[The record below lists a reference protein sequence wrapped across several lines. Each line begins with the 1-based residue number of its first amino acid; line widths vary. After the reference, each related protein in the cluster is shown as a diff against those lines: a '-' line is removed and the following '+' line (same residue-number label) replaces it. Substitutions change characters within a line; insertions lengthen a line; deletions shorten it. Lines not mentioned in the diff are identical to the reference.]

1 MLAWGRYT
9 ILVADNF
16 WGGSW
21 GETMLSLDAFL
32 YPSRISCDQKH
43 RHLIFILDVIHFL
56 TKCFS
61 LVLVYRDLSIHCC
74 LTSLPWCGEF
84 GYYLSCIYI
93 IGDEFVFGWAV
104 WPFSKH
110 NQLNPASEALII
122 ALFSSS
128 HPHFSFL
135 CIFCLLFKFDSGAL
149 SSQKPSMIWKW
160 TVLLCILIALVI
172 SSHDLMYI
180 TNLFSVC
187 LIFATRF

>member
-32 YPSRISCDQKH
+32 YPSRISCDQKR

-128 HPHFSFL
+128 HPHFPSYAYSACSL
-135 CIFCLLFKFDSGAL
+135 SLIQVLSLLRSL
-149 SSQKPSMIWKW
+149 PWYER
-160 TVLLCILIALVI
+160 LVI
-172 SSHDLMYI
+172 SSHDLMYV